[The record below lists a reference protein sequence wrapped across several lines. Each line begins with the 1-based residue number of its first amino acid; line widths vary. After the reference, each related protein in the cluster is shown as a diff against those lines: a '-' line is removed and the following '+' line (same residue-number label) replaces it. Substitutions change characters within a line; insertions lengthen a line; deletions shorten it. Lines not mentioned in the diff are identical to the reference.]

1 MRLQDIP
8 GVGPRLRERL
18 LSYFESEEMALRAIA
33 DEDMNDL
40 RAAIGERHAIATV
53 RAARGLRYGVS
64 PESFLATDEAER
76 IYRTILNRIAEH
88 ANTAYAIMRIST
100 LFPSGSPELIK
111 EMRSVSLRAMDLRRR
126 LGDVRDLLRRIK
138 PLRRRGAQRIK
149 GRAIAARSP
158 EELAMARSMGFDRLL
173 DIHLAES
180 PGELRD
186 IASGYDHVIVLSD
199 PGVPLPGVEIA
210 EQLDIWYIAPEAVL
224 SFYTENRDALEAAME
239 LAAVLEERGIE
250 HFEDLSKL
258 RNALRRLFDD
268 EDQSDI
274 SRIDDLLKRLPAAV
288 DSALAQANTEL
299 RKRIETSSVTLGGP
313 DLLRALGRGDMIRDV
328 FETQMHGIFKSVI
341 SEARARVAADLNLK
355 GEAIWLEEI
364 IPEEIKYPLEINHRA
379 LRQLEIE
386 LRRRREAEGLRR
398 KREIAGSLANMDGLT
413 ANLIKKLIQL
423 DFLYAIGD
431 FAISC
436 GLTMP
441 ELIHDPG
448 IGFRD
453 GRHLFIQNPE
463 PVSYSLGACG
473 IREYTEKA
481 AILSGV
487 NSGGKTSLLELMAQI
502 AILAHMGL
510 PVPASEC
517 RISIFDE
524 LYFFAK
530 SSGTLS
536 AGAFEST
543 MRKLSALATEKR
555 KLVLADELEAI
566 TEPGASARI
575 IASILDMVQENGS
588 VALFVSHLADEIRRF
603 SRTAVRVDGIE
614 AEGLDERNNLI
625 LSRSPRY
632 NHLARSTPEL
642 ILDRLVRT
650 TEGKER
656 TFYEALL
663 TRFRNTQSR
672 SEKITGNCARLQI
685 DS

>member
-18 LSYFESEEMALRAIA
+18 VSHFGSEETALRAIE
-33 DEDMNDL
+33 DEDMEDL
-40 RAAIGERHAIATV
+40 KAAIGERQAVATV
-53 RAARGLRYGVS
+53 RAAKGLRYGVS
-64 PESFLATDEAER
+64 PDSFLATGEAGR
-76 IYRTILNRIAEH
+76 IYRAILNRISEH
-88 ANTAYAIMRIST
+88 ANTAYASMRIAS

-111 EMRSVSLRAMDLRRR
+111 DTRSISLRAVDLRRR
-126 LGDVRDLLRRIK
+126 LGDVRDLLRRIR
-138 PLRRRGAQRIK
+138 PLRRREAQRIK

-158 EELAMARSMGFDRLL
+158 EELARVRSMGFDRLL

-186 IASGYDHVIVLSD
+186 IASGYNHVIVLGD
-199 PGVPLPGVEIA
+199 PGASIPGVEIG
-210 EQLDIWYIAPEAVL
+210 ERLDIWYIAPEAVL
-224 SFYTENRDALEAAME
+224 SFYTDNRDALEAAIE
-239 LAAVLEERGIE
+239 LAALLEERGIE
-250 HFEDLSKL
+250 RFECLDGL
-258 RNALRRLFDD
+258 RDALRRLFDD
-268 EDQSDI
+268 SDSPGA
-274 SRIDDLLKRLPAAV
+274 SRIDDLLRRLPAAI
-288 DSALAQANTEL
+288 DSALARANIEL
-299 RKRIETSSVTLGGP
+299 RQRIEGSSVTLGGA
-313 DLLRALGRGDMIRDV
+313 DLLRALGRDDLIRDV
-328 FETQMHGIFKSVI
+328 FEMQMQGIFRSVI
-341 SEARARVAADLNLK
+341 SNARAFLAAELDLK
-355 GEAIWLEEI
+355 GGEAAWLEEI
-364 IPEEIKYPLEINHRA
+364 IPEEIRYPLEINQRA
-379 LRQLEIE
+379 LRQFELE
-386 LRRRREAEGLRR
+386 LRRRREAEALSRM
-398 KREIAGSLANMDGLT
+398 REIARSLMSMNGPAED
-413 ANLIKKLIQL
+413 LIKRIMEL
-423 DFLYAIGD
+423 DFLYAIGS

-436 GLTMP
+436 DLTMP
-441 ELIHDPG
+441 ELVDSPG

-463 PVSYSLGACG
+463 PVSYCLGTGKVSAHG
-473 IREYTEKA
+473 ERA

-510 PVPASEC
+510 PVPARCC
-517 RISIFDE
+517 RISIFEE

-543 MRKLSALATEKR
+543 MRKLSAVATGKR
-555 KLVLADELEAI
+555 KLVLADEMEAI

-575 IASILDMVQENGS
+575 IASILDMVHENGS

-650 TEGKER
+650 TEGEER
-656 TFYEALL
+656 AFYERLL
-663 TRFRNTQSR
+663 MRFRNTR
-672 SEKITGNCARLQI
+672 S
-685 DS
+685 

>member
-1 MRLQDIP
+1 
-8 GVGPRLRERL
+8 
-18 LSYFESEEMALRAIA
+18 
-33 DEDMNDL
+33 
-40 RAAIGERHAIATV
+40 
-53 RAARGLRYGVS
+53 
-64 PESFLATDEAER
+64 
-76 IYRTILNRIAEH
+76 
-88 ANTAYAIMRIST
+88 
-100 LFPSGSPELIK
+100 
-111 EMRSVSLRAMDLRRR
+111 
-126 LGDVRDLLRRIK
+126 
-138 PLRRRGAQRIK
+138 
-149 GRAIAARSP
+149 
-158 EELAMARSMGFDRLL
+158 SMGFDRLL